1 MRSADSLTES
11 RAVEPSSP
19 VVLAVLL
26 ALLGLA
32 VGSWLD
38 GVVARVT
45 AGEPLA
51 AGRRGCPL
59 CGARARGPDLPLVWV
74 ASDGG
79 RCATC
84 GGHPGW
90 QRLWL
95 ELGTATLLVLVGV
108 SLGWD
113 WSLPAYL
120 YLAGVSV
127 ALAAIDVRTKRLP
140 NALTLPSYPLFAGL
154 LLPAAAAGDWGSYAR
169 AILGGV
175 ALFLA
180 YLLLAVLNPA
190 GMGLGDVKLAG
201 VLGMALAWL
210 GWDIWLL
217 GSVLA
222 FVLAAVVGVGMLVTR
237 RAERRSTIPFGP
249 FMVVG
254 AWIAILAGPVLI
266 GWYEAG
272 LPG

>member
-1 MRSADSLTES
+1 MEQW
-11 RAVEPSSP
+11 SP
-19 VVLAVLL
+19 IVLAVLM
-26 ALLGLA
+26 ALLGLG

-38 GVVARVT
+38 GVVARAS

-51 AGRRGCPL
+51 ARHRGCPL
-59 CGARARGPDLPLVWV
+59 CGARVRGPDLPVVWV
-74 ASDGG
+74 ARDGG

-84 GGHPGW
+84 GGHAGW

-95 ELGTATLLVLVGV
+95 ELGTATLLVLVAAA
-108 SLGWD
+108 LGWA

-120 YLAGVSV
+120 YLAVVSV
-127 ALAAIDVRTKRLP
+127 ALAAIDLRTKRLP
-140 NALTLPSYPLFAGL
+140 NALTLPSYPVFAALL
-154 LLPAAAAGDWGSYAR
+154 LLPAAAQDDWGGYGR
-169 AILGGV
+169 ALLGGLG
-175 ALFLA
+175 LFLA

-201 VLGMALAWL
+201 VLGMALAWF
-210 GWDIWLL
+210 GWDVWLL
-217 GSVLA
+217 GAVLA
-222 FVLAAVVGVGMLVTR
+222 FVLASVVGVAMLATR

-249 FMVVG
+249 FMVAG
-254 AWIAILAGPVLI
+254 AWIAILAGSVLI